1 MVTKSVTNFP
11 KKYECTPSAFI
22 FFGVDTNMNILSQG
36 SDIMAE
42 LDVKV
47 LAADNQRNIPDLTF
61 AKISEFEQIETVSPT
76 DFLLVSGFRNGEEIT
91 QRIRI
96 SDIKEHFDESF
107 LSIAAQWFAPR
118 LDAQTSTIH
127 WDFCTIADTGNQEGD
142 TTAVHPVYPIDLI
155 AAIGDVSDTKSG
167 LLPPSYKAVLDTLGP
182 VTTEH
187 NGLMTVADKSKLD
200 NIEANANNYVLPTA
214 STSTLGGVKVDG
226 TTITINNGVIRAN
239 SGAPEAV
246 RISIGIS
253 DWDIQTHTVKVNTP
267 IDTNKL
273 NTINV
278 DANSLDEWINC
289 RVHAILEDSTGI
301 TFACQNVPSSTLSAL
316 VLSTAVNIV

>member
-1 MVTKSVTNFP
+1 
-11 KKYECTPSAFI
+11 
-22 FFGVDTNMNILSQG
+22 
-36 SDIMAE
+36 MAE

-61 AKISEFEQIETVSPT
+61 AKISEFEQIDTVNAT

-96 SDIKEHFDESF
+96 ADIKEHFDSEF
-107 LSIAAQWFAPR
+107 LVHAAQWFVPR
-118 LDAQTSTIH
+118 VDPETSVINWSFHTV
-127 WDFCTIADTGNQEGD
+127 ADTGTQQGD
-142 TTAVHPVYPIDLI
+142 TTAPFPIYPINLI
-155 AAIGDVSDTKSG
+155 DAIGEVTDTKSG

-182 VTTEH
+182 VTTQSD
-187 NGLMTVADKSKLD
+187 GLMLASDKSKLD
-200 NIEANANNYVLPTA
+200 NIEANANNYSLPTA
-214 STSTLGGVKVDG
+214 STDTLGGVKVDG

-246 RISIGIS
+246 RISIGVS
-253 DWDIQTHTVKVNTP
+253 DWDIQTHTVKVNMTV
-267 IDTNKL
+267 DTTKL

-301 TFACQNVPSSTLSAL
+301 TFACQNVPSSTLNAL
-316 VLSTAVNIV
+316 VLSTTVNIV